1 MFFLLISAALPSP
14 ARYDKRYEVE
24 WCGALT
30 SENSSSTHLSEYGRE
45 EGPGCSARLRG
56 RAGAHGCACSRACSR
71 ACGRTR
77 PRWAGASGGAGRT
90 RRLPRSR
97 PQLCTFER
105 RLGPTAVGGWR
116 GRRLGGAV
124 AEVEEGVYARYHNEQ
139 HQYGDRCVEDVEE
152 PAHYRPAPPVGDPRA
167 SPYAVAGCATGSAHP
182 LCGGTHSFSSGRA
195 S

>member
-30 SENSSSTHLSEYGRE
+30 SENFSSTHLSEYGRE

-56 RAGAHGCACSRACSR
+56 RAGAHGCACGRACSRACSR

-139 HQYGDRCVEDVEE
+139 HEYGDRCVEDVEE
-152 PAHYRPAPPVGDPRA
+152 PAHYRPPPVGDLPGLSLCGSRLRT
-167 SPYAVAGCATGSAHP
+167 CSAHA
-182 LCGGTHSFSSGRA
+182 LCGGAHSFS
-195 S
+195 